1 MDIENSENLLTFIN
15 KEKKQFNNFNYTKTL
30 DLFFRVFLKNI
41 VEMGTKF
48 KKFDNNKT
56 IIITGSN
63 ILFNVFIILL
73 NYTNNLTLAIFLS
86 ERSVLL
92 YTEFIILSRDPEINK
107 DLYYIPTITDAINFS
122 YKKTIGPLNV
132 ETLNFFKDNKIKNS
146 CILLKEIVQNLCEQN
161 ICNNEFEEVCLDFYS
176 RIIKIHKYLDD
187 KILNNILDKIK
198 NLNETNNKGT
208 IKKIKILIEK
218 INKKSKN
225 I

>member
-146 CILLKEIVQNLCEQN
+146 CILLKEIVQN
-161 ICNNEFEEVCLDFYS
+161 
-176 RIIKIHKYLDD
+176 YL
-187 KILNNILDKIK
+187 KV
-198 NLNETNNKGT
+198 
-208 IKKIKILIEK
+208 
-218 INKKSKN
+218 
-225 I
+225 